1 MLQEIPEALNKG
13 KAKYENG
20 IWKVTEE
27 FWDILKKY
35 KNPKINFKALQNKV
49 FDKVRPII
57 LNK

>member
-27 FWDILKKY
+27 FWDNYEDKLLK
-35 KNPKINFKALQNKV
+35 
-49 FDKVRPII
+49 
-57 LNK
+57 